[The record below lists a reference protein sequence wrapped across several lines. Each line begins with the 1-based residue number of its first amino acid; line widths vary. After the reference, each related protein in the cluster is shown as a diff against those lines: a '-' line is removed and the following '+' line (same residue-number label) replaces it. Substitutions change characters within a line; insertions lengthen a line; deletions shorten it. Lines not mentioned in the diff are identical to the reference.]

1 MPARYA
7 RGILGVAGLCA
18 ASFLS
23 AQTGTPLQIV
33 TTSLPPASV
42 GAAYNQQLVTS
53 GGLCS
58 SNGTPSS
65 TIDAGALP
73 AGLSITSPGSTEQWY
88 LQGTP
93 AAAGNFTFTVHLRW
107 TFNRVGP
114 VGTNCVDDAVQAL
127 TLTVQGTN
135 PNPNPNPNPSPN
147 PGTNPNLSADRTQ
160 ISVTYHLGTFPPAN
174 DIVNVSAA
182 GAVAAIVVQAVT
194 DSGVPW
200 MSVSAQPAVT
210 PATLSVSY
218 SISGLAAG
226 TYTGRVTVTSGAT
239 ILAIPV
245 TLVVVADTN
254 VQLQVTPASLAFS
267 AAPGGPDPP
276 GQSLQVTVAGLNR
289 LFQVAVSA
297 PPNSKWL
304 TVAPSAALTPQALTV
319 TVSSKDLV
327 GGVYTGSLKL
337 SVEGIP
343 TASITIPVTYTLQVK
358 PTISAGGVVDAAC
371 GGKVI
376 APGSWVSIFGTL
388 LSATT
393 RAWRDTDFQNGLLP
407 TALDGV
413 SVTIDGKPAAVA
425 FISAG
430 QINVLAPDD
439 SSTGLGPV
447 LVKNTLGATDPVLV
461 LQQTAAPAL
470 FEFPGGKY
478 AAATHAD
485 GSYLAGPALVQQGIP
500 GTAAKVGE
508 TIVLYGT
515 GFGATQPTISA
526 TAPVS
531 APLPLARLQD
541 LSVRIGGLDAGIAYA
556 GLISP
561 GVYQLNVVVPQ
572 VGAGDQSVVAELRG
586 LLTQSNLLLTIQP

>member
-1 MPARYA
+1 MTVRYA
-7 RGILGVAGLCA
+7 RGNLGVAGLCA

-42 GAAYNQQLVTS
+42 GVAYNQQLVTS

-58 SNGTPSS
+58 SNGTASS

-73 AGLSITSPGSTEQWY
+73 TGLAVTTPGSTEQWY

-93 AAAGNFTFTVHLRW
+93 FAAGTFTFTVHLRW

-114 VGTNCVDDAVQAL
+114 VGTNCVDDAVQSL
-127 TLTVQGTN
+127 TLTVQGTGTS
-135 PNPNPNPNPSPN
+135 PNPPN

-160 ISVTYHLGTFPPAN
+160 ISVTYHLGTFPPT
-174 DIVNVSAA
+174 DTVNISAA
-182 GAVAAIVVQAVT
+182 GAVVPIVVQSIT

-200 MSVSAQPAVT
+200 MSVTAQPAVT
-210 PATLSVSY
+210 PATLSISY
-218 SISGLAAG
+218 AIGSLAAG
-226 TYTGRVTVTSGAT
+226 TYTGRITVTSGAT

-245 TLVVVADTN
+245 TLMVVADTN
-254 VQLQVTPASLAFS
+254 VQLQVTPPSLAFS
-267 AAPGGPDPP
+267 AAFGGPDPP
-276 GQSLQVTVAGLNR
+276 GQPLQVTVAGLNR
-289 LFQVAVSA
+289 LFQATVSA
-297 PPNSKWL
+297 PPNGKWL
-304 TVAPSAALTPQALTV
+304 TVTPSAALTPQTLTV
-319 TVSSKDLV
+319 TVAAKDLV
-327 GGVYTGSLKL
+327 AGVYSGSLKL
-337 SVEGIP
+337 TVEGLP
-343 TASITIPVTYTLQVK
+343 STSVTIPVTYTLQVK
-358 PTISAGGVVDAAC
+358 PAISAGGVVDAAG
-371 GGKVI
+371 GGKAI
-376 APGSWVSIFGTL
+376 APGTWVSIFGTL

-393 RAWRDTDFQNGLLP
+393 RTWRDADFQNGVLP

-425 FISAG
+425 FVSPG

-447 LVKNTLGATDPVLV
+447 QVKNALGTSDSVLA

-470 FEFPGGKY
+470 FEFPGAKY

-515 GFGATQPTISA
+515 GFGATQPAISA
-526 TAPVS
+526 TAPVP
-531 APLPLARLQD
+531 AALPLARLQD
-541 LSVRIGGLDAGIAYA
+541 LSVRIGGLDAAVAYA

-561 GVYQLNVVVPQ
+561 GVYQFNVVVPQ
-572 VGAGDQSVVAELRG
+572 VGGGDQSVVAELRG
-586 LLTQSNLLLTIQP
+586 LLTQSNLLLTVQP

>member
-1 MPARYA
+1 MTARHA
-7 RGILGVAGLCA
+7 HGILGVAGLCAA

-42 GAAYNQQLVTS
+42 GVAYNQQLVTA
-53 GGLCS
+53 GGICS
-58 SNGTPSS
+58 SNGTASG

-73 AGLSITSPGSTEQWY
+73 AGLSVTTPGSTEQWF

-93 AAAGNFTFTVHLRW
+93 VAAGSFTFTVHVRW
-107 TFNRVGP
+107 IFNRVGP
-114 VGTNCVDDAVQAL
+114 VGTNCVDDAVKAL

-135 PNPNPNPNPSPN
+135 SNPNPN
-147 PGTNPNLSADRTQ
+147 PGTNPALSADRTQ
-160 ISVTYHLGTFPPAN
+160 VAVTYHLGTFPPAN
-174 DIVNVSAA
+174 DTVQVTAA
-182 GAVAAIVVQAVT
+182 GAAASIVVQAVT

-200 MSVSAQPAVT
+200 MSVTAQPAVT
-210 PATLSVSY
+210 PATLSISY

-254 VQLQVTPASLAFS
+254 VQLQVTPASLSFS
-267 AAPGGPDPP
+267 AALGGPDPQ
-276 GQSLQVTVAGLNR
+276 GQSLQIAVPSLPNR
-289 LFQVAVSA
+289 LFQVVVSA
-297 PPNSKWL
+297 PPNDKWL
-304 TVAPSAALTPQALTV
+304 TVSPASALTPQTLTV
-319 TVSSKDLV
+319 TVAAKDLPA
-327 GGVYTGSLKL
+327 GVYTGSLKL
-337 SVEGIP
+337 AVEGIP
-343 TASITIPVTYTLQVK
+343 TASITISVTYTLQVK
-358 PTISAGGVVDAAC
+358 PTISPGGVVDAAG
-371 GGKVI
+371 GGKAI
-376 APGSWVSIFGTL
+376 APGTWVSIFGTL

-447 LVKNTLGATDPVLV
+447 LVKNTLGATDPTLV
-461 LQQTAAPAL
+461 LQQTVAPAL
-470 FEFPGGKY
+470 FEFPGAKY
-478 AAATHAD
+478 AAATHVD

-500 GTAAKVGE
+500 GTPAKVGE
-508 TIVLYGT
+508 TIVLFGT
-515 GFGATQPTISA
+515 GFGATQPAISA
-526 TAPVS
+526 TAPVT
-531 APLPLARLQD
+531 AALPLTRLQD

-561 GVYQLNVVVPQ
+561 GVYQFNVVIPQ